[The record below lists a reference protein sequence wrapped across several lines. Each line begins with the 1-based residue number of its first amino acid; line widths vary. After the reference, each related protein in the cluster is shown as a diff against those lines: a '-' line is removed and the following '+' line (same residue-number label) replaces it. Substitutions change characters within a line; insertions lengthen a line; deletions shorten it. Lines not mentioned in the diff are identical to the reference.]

1 MGYPD
6 GSFAGLRSGAAVA
19 KVNGVRLIVVP
30 GNYLVDDE
38 NEVHV
43 KIFRYHPC
51 GSYDPLT
58 GPAPEITTI
67 VVAKMEKIASTPL
80 VYRASQGGTP
90 VLVVQTDRYVR
101 CYALNMINPTTACSA
116 FSYTAEPLW
125 QFPPGD
131 PLHSVASSP
140 ALGAETTLSES
151 ARHVYVLGRP
161 NGGAATYLYA
171 LDPDEGTVNWS
182 RYLRDNDEGLT
193 TPAVGPVE
201 ADTQDRN
208 FVYVTLKAPT
218 SGMDFW
224 AVFADGGGT
233 AYYSTISTSGQPG
246 SYSSPGVQDDGDVI
260 VPADNRRVLGFDN
273 LIPTP
278 PATGLALRF
287 LATTT
292 NCNVADWV
300 SSTAGLFS
308 DRRWLLWTESSRR
321 FLLGT
326 DDEGVSQEV
335 VGTRSGS
342 GGTQQWIWGSPALDN
357 FDRAFSGSLDGN
369 LRAVRNFT
377 SESPVECDLDEQEWL
392 RIRGA
397 WTLGST
403 ERAYFPPTSIAGGT
417 NLRQSSRSGPAIDL
431 DGSVVVANEG
441 YVFVV
446 RPLLADFTGDGC
458 RNNFDVD
465 AFVLALM
472 DPASWHA
479 TIGIP
484 GGVNLLGVGD
494 CNNDGVF
501 DNHDIDCFVDLVIN
515 DFGCPAGELDLDDQG
530 GQQQQMAS
538 GGGSSESSG
547 IWMEEAQMS
556 QGPSEDDLSYFHLQ
570 IAVLR
575 AYFEME

>member
-1 MGYPD
+1 M
-6 GSFAGLRSGAAVA
+6 
-19 KVNGVRLIVVP
+19 VNGVRVVIVP
-30 GNYLVDDE
+30 GNYVVDGE
-38 NEVHV
+38 NEVHA
-43 KIFRYHPC
+43 KIFRFHPC
-51 GSYDPLT
+51 GSYDPQT
-58 GPAPEITTI
+58 GPSPEITTI
-67 VVAKMEKIASTPL
+67 IVAKRERIASTPL
-80 VYRASQGGTP
+80 VFRTAEGETP
-90 VLVVQTDRYVR
+90 VVVIQTDRYVR
-101 CYALNMINPTTACSA
+101 CFDLAPINETTVCTGFTHNSA
-116 FSYTAEPLW
+116 PVW
-125 QFPPGD
+125 QFPPSD
-131 PLHSVASSP
+131 ELYSIASSP
-140 ALGAETTLSES
+140 ALGTETTLPES
-151 ARHVYVLGRP
+151 ARHVFVLGRP
-161 NGGAATYLYA
+161 NDGAATYLYA
-171 LDPDEGTVNWS
+171 LDPDAGTLNWS
-182 RYLRDNDEGLT
+182 RYLRDGDQGLT

-201 ADTQDRN
+201 SDTQNRN

-224 AVFADGGGT
+224 AIFADGAGT
-233 AYYSTISTSGQPG
+233 AYYSTLSTGGQPG
-246 SYSSPGVQDDGDVI
+246 SYSSPGVHDDGDVV

-273 LIPTP
+273 LIPTA

-292 NCNVADWV
+292 NCSVADWV

-308 DRRWLLWTESSRR
+308 DRRWLVWTESTRR

-335 VGTRSGS
+335 IGTRGGS
-342 GGTQQWIWGSPALDN
+342 GGSHQWVWGSPALDH
-357 FDRAFSGSLDGN
+357 FDRAFSGSLDGS
-369 LRAVRNFT
+369 LRAVRNIVH
-377 SESPVECDLDEQEWL
+377 EGAIQCDLDEQDWL

-403 ERAYFPPTSIAGGT
+403 ERAYSPPTSIAGGT
-417 NLRQSSRSGPAIDL
+417 NLKQSSRSGPAIDL
-431 DGSVVVANEG
+431 DGSIVVANEG

-472 DPASWHA
+472 DPASWHS
-479 TIGIP
+479 TIGVP

-515 DFGCPAGELDLDDQG
+515 DFGCPAGEVDLDDQS
-530 GQQQQMAS
+530 GQQQQMTS
-538 GGGSSESSG
+538 GGGSSGSFG
-547 IWMEEAQMS
+547 TWMEEVQMS
-556 QGPSEDDLSYFHLQ
+556 QDPSEDDLSYFHLQ

-575 AYFEME
+575 AYCETE